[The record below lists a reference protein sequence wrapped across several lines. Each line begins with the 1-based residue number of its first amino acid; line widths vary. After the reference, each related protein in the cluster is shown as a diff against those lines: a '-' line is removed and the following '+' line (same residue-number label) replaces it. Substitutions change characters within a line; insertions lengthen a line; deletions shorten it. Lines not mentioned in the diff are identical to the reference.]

1 MDVDFCTSQ
10 LQDNARRISEL
21 VSGMTIEE
29 ARWKPDS
36 SSWSI
41 LEVINHLYDEE
52 REDFRVRLD
61 VILNDPQKPWPPID
75 PQGWIKS
82 RNYNERYL
90 DESLQKFL
98 SERDHSLAWLKNLG
112 NPDWYSEY
120 PAPFGTIRAGDIFAA
135 WVTHDHLHMRQLVEL
150 QRALTLTK
158 VSPFILDYAGDW

>member
-1 MDVDFCTSQ
+1 MDYKATV
-10 LQDNARRISEL
+10 LEL
-21 VSGMTIEE
+21 KRNRKIYEAILSGLNREMYL
-29 ARWKPDS
+29 WKPGPDK
-36 SSWSI
+36 WCL
-41 LEVINHLYDEE
+41 LEVVCHLYDEE